1 MEEKSVGGRKFLLLN
16 WSDVEKGVDTVAERV
31 SGDAYEVDTIV
42 GILRG
47 GVIVADLLSDILDI
61 PEVYVVGC
69 RSYKGTEAGEL
80 KIYHDLMLTG
90 LQGRSVLLVDDI
102 ADTGSTLDAAAEK
115 LLKPRNPKKIRTAT
129 LLKKPWSS
137 HTPHYYAIS
146 TDAWVIFPWERVE
159 TIKTVGKFFVE
170 NMGFEEAVEAL
181 SSLSRLSRK
190 KVQSIIMM
198 SPQRTY

>member
-1 MEEKSVGGRKFLLLN
+1 MEEKSVGGRKFLLLGWN
-16 WSDVEKGVDTVAERV
+16 DVEKGVDMLADRV
-31 SGDAYEVDTIV
+31 SEDGYEVDTIV
-42 GILRG
+42 GVLRG
-47 GVIVADLLSDILDI
+47 GVIVADLLSDVLDI

-90 LQGRSVLLVDDI
+90 LQGRHVLLVDDI
-102 ADTGSTLDAAAEK
+102 ADTGSTLEAAAEK
-115 LLKPRNPKKIRTAT
+115 LLKPRHPKKIRTAT

-137 HTPHYYAIS
+137 YTPNYYVVS

-159 TIKTVGKFFVE
+159 TIKTVGRIFVD
-170 NMGFEEAVEAL
+170 NMGYEEAVEEL
-181 SSLSRLSRK
+181 SSLSRLSQK
-190 KVQSIIMM
+190 KVQSVMM